1 VDTVNEQDQL
11 NQIQDPFFPFAM
23 TPRRTFL
30 HTTAAAAAGFMA
42 APLLASNANPLQQH
56 SPDSLPTN
64 PDGNGRYRPASRF
77 GLGGVALG
85 NGFAPASE
93 DELLGA
99 VDQAWSEGVRFFD
112 TSPWYGLGLSERR
125 LGVFLQNRPRDEYVI
140 STKIGRLLTPKSSQQ
155 GKEVGIWKNIP
166 PFDYKYDYTAA
177 GTRRSIEDSLQRL
190 GLARIDIVF
199 IHDLSPDNEDM
210 KEDWTDYFEIA
221 RNGAMPELTRMR
233 EEGLIKAWGM
243 GVNEIEPARRSF
255 EEADPDIV
263 LLATQYSLIKHEDPL
278 HTFFPKVKEA
288 GASIVVGAPLKA
300 GFLAGRHRYLY
311 DGDMPSGILEK
322 RARLSRLAHDHGI
335 DLLTAS
341 LQFCNAPEVVSSVIP
356 GARTAQQVR
365 QNAAAMR
372 AEVPEEFWQALRKEG
387 LIAENAPVPRSTGAT
402 GS

>member
-1 VDTVNEQDQL
+1 
-11 NQIQDPFFPFAM
+11 M
-23 TPRRTFL
+23 TPRRNFL
-30 HTTAAAAAGFMA
+30 HTTAAAAVGFIT
-42 APLLASNANPLQQH
+42 APLLASNPTALQPR
-56 SPDSLPTN
+56 SPDSLPIN
-64 PDGNGRYRPASRF
+64 SDHNGRYRPTSRF

-99 VDQAWSEGVRFFD
+99 VHCAWNEGARFFD

-140 STKIGRLLTPKSSQQ
+140 ATKIGRLLTPDPSQQ

-210 KEDWTDYFEIA
+210 KENWTDYFDIA
-221 RNGAMPELTRMR
+221 RDGAMRELTRMR

-263 LLATQYSLIKHEDPL
+263 LLATQYSLVKHEDAL
-278 HTFFPKVKEA
+278 NTFFPIVEEA

-311 DGDMPSGILEK
+311 DGAMPAGILEK
-322 RARLSRLAHDHGI
+322 RARLSRVAHDHDT

-372 AEVPEEFWQALRKEG
+372 AEVPDEFWQALRKEG
-387 LIAENAPVPRSTGAT
+387 LIAENAPVPRSAGAT